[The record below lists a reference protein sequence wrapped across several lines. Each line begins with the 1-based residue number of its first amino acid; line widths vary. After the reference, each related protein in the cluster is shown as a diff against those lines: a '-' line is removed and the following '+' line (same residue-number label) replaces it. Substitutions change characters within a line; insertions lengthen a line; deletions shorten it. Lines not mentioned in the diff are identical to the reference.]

1 IRPYARNPRLNDKA
15 VDAVAASLQEYG
27 FRQPIVVDG
36 EGVIIAGHTRWKA
49 AKKLGLAK
57 VPVHVAKDLT
67 PEQVKAY
74 RLADNR
80 TGGIAEWDFEI
91 LPVELSELQSGG
103 FDMALLGFKEEE
115 LGKLLSE
122 GAGIRAGLTDP
133 DDVPGAPDA
142 AITQPGDL
150 WILGEHRLLCGDSAR
165 VEDVKRLMAGVMGDL
180 VNTDPPYNV
189 RVEPRSN
196 NACAAGLSSYGDAT
210 DHHHQAMDEAI
221 HGKRKATHKKLRPKD
236 RPLENDFVGEEA
248 FQKLLLAWFG
258 NMSRVLKPGGAFY
271 IWGGY
276 ANLGNYPPALKA
288 SGLYFS

>member
-1 IRPYARNPRLNDKA
+1 
-15 VDAVAASLQEYG
+15 
-27 FRQPIVVDG
+27 
-36 EGVIIAGHTRWKA
+36 
-49 AKKLGLAK
+49 
-57 VPVHVAKDLT
+57 
-67 PEQVKAY
+67 
-74 RLADNR
+74 
-80 TGGIAEWDFEI
+80 
-91 LPVELSELQSGG
+91 
-103 FDMALLGFKEEE
+103 M
-115 LGKLLSE
+115 
-122 GAGIRAGLTDP
+122 
-133 DDVPGAPDA
+133 
-142 AITQPGDL
+142 
-150 WILGEHRLLCGDSAR
+150 
-165 VEDVKRLMAGVMGDL
+165 EDVKRLMAGVMGDL

>member
-1 IRPYARNPRLNDKA
+1 MTTALRVVNRSIESIRPYARNPRLNDKA

-122 GAGIRAGLTDP
+122 GAGIRAGLTTP
-133 DDVPGAPDA
+133 MTCPG
-142 AITQPGDL
+142 
-150 WILGEHRLLCGDSAR
+150 
-165 VEDVKRLMAGVMGDL
+165 
-180 VNTDPPYNV
+180 
-189 RVEPRSN
+189 
-196 NACAAGLSSYGDAT
+196 
-210 DHHHQAMDEAI
+210 
-221 HGKRKATHKKLRPKD
+221 RPT
-236 RPLENDFVGEEA
+236 RPLRSQVTSGF
-248 FQKLLLAWFG
+248 LASTG
-258 NMSRVLKPGGAFY
+258 CSAEIV
-271 IWGGY
+271 
-276 ANLGNYPPALKA
+276 PAWRTS
-288 SGLYFS
+288 SG